1 MIQKVITKTEKTRN
15 KIKKT
20 IDHYEKGQIVKITNH
35 IPHLKNSDYKT
46 PFITFRIEMYI
57 INMDCFKM
65 TKCIKSLYLY
75 FRYSFIVID
84 YWKGNV
90 SESDINKNA

>member
-1 MIQKVITKTEKTRN
+1 MYWL
-15 KIKKT
+15 KT
-20 IDHYEKGQIVKITNH
+20 INQFILINYWNNILFCRLIWIIFTMN
-35 IPHLKNSDYKT
+35 KT